1 MYLVIE
7 VIFAFFI
14 TVSFAIL
21 FNVRGKYVIYSGI
34 GGAISWF
41 IYLILKE
48 NGFSYPMCYLTATT
62 ITALYS
68 EIAAKKVGTTVPTLL
83 IAALIPLAPG
93 GGVYYTMLYLI
104 QNKYQESL
112 LKGIETSI
120 TAGSMALGI
129 VIVYTCFRVFKYREQ
144 K

>member
-1 MYLVIE
+1 MIFLE
-7 VIFAFFI
+7 VLFSFFI

-21 FNVRGKYVIYSGI
+21 FNVRGKFIIYSGI

-48 NGFSYPMCYLTATT
+48 QGYTYPVCFLIATT
-62 ITALYS
+62 ITAFYS
-68 EIAAKKVGTTVPTLL
+68 EATAKIVGTTVPTLL

-104 QNKYQESL
+104 QNKYHESL

-129 VIVYTCFRVFKYREQ
+129 ILVSTCFRVFNYR
-144 K
+144 KK